1 MSFESEVARLRAISD
16 PGARA
21 IAAAETAQ
29 DAAALFRGIELA
41 AMRELVDAHGGP
53 DQRGAIPAAARE
65 LGRGA
70 EGVRKRL
77 LGAADGTGESEPF
90 EQEGE
95 PGRYFP
101 SPEDAH
107 DALLDWQLQLKDLN
121 ARRDPLVRGARAAGL
136 APRIIRDATG
146 ISLDTVD
153 RLESTSVGTA
163 VDVPVEVWEETVDY
177 LAGLAPQLGPQA
189 RFARLAARALAGV
202 ISVPVD
208 ASGHRAPLP
217 EALHGEEFEAL
228 SVEEKVERSLNT
240 PWPEAKDI
248 PSAGHQDML
257 DGPDGWAA
265 VFCAQMEELA
275 GSTDADTA
283 AAARRVA
290 AAVRHVRLTGTLPGG
305 DSRD

>member
-21 IAAAETAQ
+21 NAAAEAAQ
-29 DAAALFRGIELA
+29 DAATVFRAVELA
-41 AMRELVDAHGGP
+41 AMRELVDAHGGTG
-53 DQRGAIPAAARE
+53 QRGAIPAAARE
-65 LGRGA
+65 LGRGV

-77 LGAADGTGESEPF
+77 SGADGTGESEPF

-95 PGRYFP
+95 PGRFFA
-101 SPEDAH
+101 SPGDAH

-121 ARRDPLVRGARAAGL
+121 VRRDPLVRGALAAGL
-136 APRIIRDATG
+136 APRIIRDTTG
-146 ISLDTVD
+146 VSLDTID

-177 LAGLAPQLGPQA
+177 LADLAPQLGRQG

-202 ISVPVD
+202 VSVPVD

-217 EALHGEEFEAL
+217 EALRGEEFEAL
-228 SVEEKVERSLNT
+228 SVEEKVERHRNT
-240 PWPEAKDI
+240 PWPEARDI

-275 GSTDADTA
+275 GSVDADMA

-290 AAVRHVRLTGTLPGG
+290 AAVRHVRLTGTLPEG